1 MVLTYFYLFI
11 AVVLEAIAT
20 TALKL
25 TEQFTKPVPI
35 AVMVVCYAASFYF
48 FTLVLKNIPLG
59 ITYALWSGLGL
70 VLIIIIGAV
79 RFKVPDILGI
89 VLIYSW
95 DCDYLSK
102 FSKEQFCGTMRVVL
116 EKIKVS

>member
-35 AVMVVCYAASFYF
+35 AVMVVCYAISFYF
-48 FTLVLKNIPLG
+48 FTLVLKIPLG
-59 ITYALWSGLGL
+59 ITYAL
-70 VLIIIIGAV
+70 
-79 RFKVPDILGI
+79 
-89 VLIYSW
+89 
-95 DCDYLSK
+95 
-102 FSKEQFCGTMRVVL
+102 
-116 EKIKVS
+116 

>member
-79 RFKVPDILGI
+79 KEIHTTITAIGTGFVNCSVPDQT
-89 VLIYSW
+89 
-95 DCDYLSK
+95 
-102 FSKEQFCGTMRVVL
+102 KERRFA
-116 EKIKVS
+116 

>member
-79 RFKVPDILGI
+79 RFKEIPDPRTISKI
-89 VLIYSW
+89 VLAKEKANVMLSYYSAKNRKT
-95 DCDYLSK
+95 S
-102 FSKEQFCGTMRVVL
+102 
-116 EKIKVS
+116 